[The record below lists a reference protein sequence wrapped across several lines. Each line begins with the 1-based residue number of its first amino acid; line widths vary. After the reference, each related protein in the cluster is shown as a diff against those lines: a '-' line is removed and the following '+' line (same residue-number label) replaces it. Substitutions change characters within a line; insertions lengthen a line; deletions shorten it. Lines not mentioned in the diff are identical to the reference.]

1 MPPFDPTA
9 FFDVSIDDP
18 VFRLALIVLEALIV
32 LAFAFTAVAVALRVA
47 NERRRARR
55 ERLDALWR
63 PLLLE
68 VLAGDRPV
76 ADLHATVP
84 RRSRF
89 YFCAFLYRFARKV
102 RGPEREPLRE
112 AARPFLPELR
122 DGLRKAAP
130 EARAR
135 RLQILGLL
143 GFPDYAEDL
152 VSALDDPSPLVAMVA
167 LRNLARREHPAFTPL
182 LLEKL
187 PRFEDF
193 SHDSLASLLAGIGF
207 EAAAP
212 LRRVLGDAERPVWVR
227 AVAAKALGRI
237 GDVAAADLAADV
249 LDACEDPELI
259 LAALELIGRV
269 GDARHRAA
277 VEARLRSPHE
287 EVRLHAVRA
296 LGALGGAGVRAALR
310 RALDDP
316 SPWVALAAA
325 ESLKKIGAAGLLR
338 ALAASTHPRTALFQ
352 QVLTDNSLAA

>member
-1 MPPFDPTA
+1 MPSLDPTA
-9 FFDVSIDDP
+9 FFDVSFDDP
-18 VFRLALIVLEALIV
+18 VFRLALFMLEALIV
-32 LAFAFTAVAVALRVA
+32 LAFVFTAVAVGLRVA
-47 NERRRARR
+47 NDRRAARR
-55 ERLDALWR
+55 KRLDALWR

-68 VLAGDRPV
+68 ALAGDRPV
-76 ADLHATVP
+76 ADLCARVP

-102 RGPEREPLRE
+102 RGPEREPLRA

-122 DGLRKAAP
+122 EGLRKAAP

-143 GFPDYAEDL
+143 GFPDYVEDL

-167 LRNLARREHPAFTPL
+167 FRNLARREHPAFAPL

-193 SHDSLASLLAGIGF
+193 NHDSLAALLAGVGF

-212 LRRVLGDAERPVWVR
+212 LRRALADAGRPAWVR
-227 AVAAKALGRI
+227 AVAAKALGRL

-249 LDACEDPELI
+249 LGACEDPELTF
-259 LAALELIGRV
+259 AALELIGRV
-269 GDARHRAA
+269 GEERHRAA
-277 VEARLRSPHE
+277 VEARLRSAGE
-287 EVRLHAVRA
+287 EERLHAVRA

-325 ESLKKIGAAGLLR
+325 ERLKQIGAADLLR
-338 ALAASTHPRTALFQ
+338 ALAASTHPRTALFE